1 MKSRLRR
8 LAAFLLPVL
17 VFVPPAI
24 RADFGI
30 EYAEPTVQNRV
41 IHVNTRFN
49 LSLNPRTEE
58 ALTKGIPIDVI
69 FDIRLVRH
77 RWWWANHD
85 ITDISL
91 RRSIWFHALSRRYL
105 VSGLNE
111 RNSAE
116 SFATLPRALAHLGNF
131 ENFTMTIAPKK
142 YIDPGARHLLQMR
155 ARLDIEA
162 LPTLMRPLAYA
173 TPSWRLNTGW
183 KEWIVTP

>member
-1 MKSRLRR
+1 MFRLQA
-8 LAAFLLPVL
+8 LALFLVL
-17 VFVPPAI
+17 AGAI
-24 RADFGI
+24 IPITVRADFGI
-30 EYAEPTVQNRV
+30 EYANPMVQNRE
-41 IHVNTRFN
+41 IQVNTRFD
-49 LSLNPRTEE
+49 LTLNPRTEE
-58 ALTKGIPIDVI
+58 ALTKGIPIDVV
-69 FDIRLVRH
+69 FDIRLVRY

-85 ITDISL
+85 VTDLTL

-105 VSGLNE
+105 VSDLTE

-116 SFATLPRALAHLGNF
+116 SFATLQQALAHLGNF
-131 ENFTMTIAPKK
+131 ENFTMTITPKK
-142 YIDPGARHLLQMR
+142 QIDPGARYLLQLR